1 MAGNLQVGSVVKLK
15 SGGPDMTVTRIE
27 NEQGTIFVFCSWFV
41 GTKSEKGHF
50 PPEAL
55 ELSQGGKVYS

>member
-1 MAGNLQVGSVVKLK
+1 MANSWKVGDVVMLK
-15 SGGPDMTVTRIE
+15 SGGPDMTVTRVE

-41 GTKSEKGHF
+41 GNKNEKGHF

-55 ELSQGGKVYS
+55 EAVRNR